1 MAWHALQTVRALHER
16 GHEVMLFCQSGS
28 PLAEWTRAD
37 SFRTDD
43 SMNLNRSNPKEIILG
58 IRRFRR
64 AIREFQPDLL
74 NPHCPPGHSYF
85 AIARKLE
92 RSRIPIVRTVAEPRF
107 PKNNAVNRYLHEQK
121 TAGLIYTTASSF
133 ERYKQSFHLNHV
145 PQTTILPGFHAD
157 RFAEGV
163 APLDLHRQLGLA
175 SDVLLFGIVARM
187 SPEKGQ
193 EVLIEAL
200 ALLDAETKSKAHFI
214 LTGDDSR
221 ERGARDLKAL
231 AQQKGV
237 AGLITFQQRYE
248 DIRPFI
254 AGLDIG
260 LITS

>member
-1 MAWHALQTVRALHER
+1 
-16 GHEVMLFCQSGS
+16 
-28 PLAEWTRAD
+28 
-37 SFRTDD
+37 
-43 SMNLNRSNPKEIILG
+43 
-58 IRRFRR
+58 
-64 AIREFQPDLL
+64 
-74 NPHCPPGHSYF
+74 
-85 AIARKLE
+85 
-92 RSRIPIVRTVAEPRF
+92 
-107 PKNNAVNRYLHEQK
+107 
-121 TAGLIYTTASSF
+121 
-133 ERYKQSFHLNHV
+133 ERYSQSFHLDHV

-157 RFAEGV
+157 RFTEGV

-260 LITS
+260 LITSVRSEAVCRVALEYMSFAKPIISSDVNILPEVVRNGENGWVYKNRDAQDLAQCIRDAVQESGTRTRFGKRGFEFVHSDFSIDNYIEQTLRFYSSVIHS